1 MAHSRAAA
9 ILYCTVLQVCFGT
22 VYAWSF
28 FQTLLVRQLG
38 WSFTDTAL
46 AFSITIFSLGMSA
59 AGAGMILPKVGPRRL
74 ALAGSVMFSGGYMI
88 AGLALQLDSLALFYL
103 GYGVIG
109 GAGIGLGYVTPVA
122 TVAKWFP
129 DKKGLATGIVVMGFG
144 IGAVVLSKGLAPL
157 LVVETEGD
165 LPLLFIWL
173 GVVFAAVLI
182 PCSLA
187 LRDPPAELAS
197 RLDTAT
203 ASSSAQ
209 DEPDS
214 TARCLYSGEFAVMWL
229 VFFFNIAAG
238 IAVISFQSPL
248 LQDVWGLADPSVEP
262 ETLAEYGATLIA
274 ASSLCN
280 GFGRLFWGLLSD
292 RIGRI
297 RVFRILLA
305 SQMIVFGILMTERDP
320 WIFSALV
327 CYIMLCFGGGFATM
341 PSFVLDVFGAKKM
354 SAVYGVMLT
363 AWAAAGVCGP
373 LYIGYLKDQYPD
385 RAIIYCF
392 LIGVLILGLG
402 YVFSYLLSDK
412 RIRLQRP
419 SVESTLREHGIAIP
433 RRRLRPW

>member
-1 MAHSRAAA
+1 MAHSRTAA

-59 AGAGMILPKVGPRRL
+59 AGAGMILPRVGPRTL

-157 LVVETEGD
+157 LVVQTKGD
-165 LPLLFIWL
+165 LPMLFVWL

-187 LRDPPAELAS
+187 LRNPPAEIES
-197 RLDTAT
+197 RPDSAA

-341 PSFVLDVFGAKKM
+341 PSFVLDVFGAKRM

-412 RIRLQRP
+412 RIRLRRP
-419 SVESTLREHGIAIP
+419 NVESTLREHGIAIP
-433 RRRLRPW
+433 RRRRAS

>member
-1 MAHSRAAA
+1 MAHSRIAA
-9 ILYCTVLQVCFGT
+9 ILCCTVLQVCLGT

-46 AFSITIFSLGMSA
+46 AFSITIFSLGISA
-59 AGAGMILPKVGPRRL
+59 AGAGMILPKVGPKRL
-74 ALAGSVMFSGGYMI
+74 ALAGSVMFSGGYII
-88 AGLALQLDSLALFYL
+88 AGLALQLDSIALFYL

-109 GAGIGLGYVTPVA
+109 GTGIGLGYVTPVA

-144 IGAVVLSKGLAPL
+144 VGAVVLSKGLAPL
-157 LVVETEGD
+157 LVVHTEGD
-165 LPLLFIWL
+165 LALLFIWL

-187 LRDPPAELAS
+187 LRDPPATLAS
-197 RLDTAT
+197 RFQPVQ
-203 ASSSAQ
+203 ASGAQ

-214 TARCLYSGEFAVMWL
+214 TGRCLYSGEFAVMWL

-248 LQDVWGLADPSVEP
+248 LQDVWGLADPTVEP

-305 SQMIVFGILMTERDP
+305 SQMIVFGVLMTERDP
-320 WIFSALV
+320 WIFSILV

-341 PSFVLDVFGAKKM
+341 PSFVLDVFGVRKM
-354 SAVYGVMLT
+354 SSVYGFMLT

-412 RIRLQRP
+412 RIGLRRP
-419 SVESTLREHGIAIP
+419 SVEDTLREHGIAIP
-433 RRRLRPW
+433 DRTPKLA

>member
-1 MAHSRAAA
+1 MAHSRTAA

-157 LVVETEGD
+157 LVVQTKGD
-165 LPLLFIWL
+165 LPMLFVWL

-187 LRDPPAELAS
+187 LRNPPAEAAS
-197 RLDTAT
+197 GFDRTA
-203 ASSSAQ
+203 ASGEP
-209 DEPDS
+209 DEPAS

-280 GFGRLFWGLLSD
+280 GVGRLFWGLLSD

-320 WIFSALV
+320 WIFSVLV
-327 CYIMLCFGGGFATM
+327 CYILLCFGGGFATM
-341 PSFVLDVFGAKKM
+341 PSFVLDVFGARKM

-419 SVESTLREHGIAIP
+419 SVESTLREHGIEIP
-433 RRRLRPW
+433 SRARKPT

>member
-1 MAHSRAAA
+1 MERSRVAA

-59 AGAGMILPKVGPRRL
+59 AGAGMLLPRVGPRTL
-74 ALAGSVMFSGGYMI
+74 ALAGSAMFSGGYMI
-88 AGLALQLDSLALFYL
+88 AGLALQLESLALFYL

-129 DKKGLATGIVVMGFG
+129 DRKGLATGIVVMGFG
-144 IGAVVLSKGLAPL
+144 IGAVILSKGLAPL
-157 LVVETEGD
+157 LVVQTEGD
-165 LPLLFIWL
+165 LPLLFVWL

-187 LRDPPAELAS
+187 LRNPPAELAS
-197 RLDTAT
+197 RLDGTAA
-203 ASSSAQ
+203 ASGEA

-402 YVFSYLLSDK
+402 FVFSYLLSDR

-419 SVESTLREHGIAIP
+419 SVESTLREHGIATL
-433 RRRLRPW
+433 RREFTRT

>member
-1 MAHSRAAA
+1 MADSRIAA

-59 AGAGMILPKVGPRRL
+59 AGAGMILPRVGPRRL

-129 DKKGLATGIVVMGFG
+129 DRKGLATGIVVMGFG
-144 IGAVVLSKGLAPL
+144 VGAVVLSKGLAPL
-157 LVVETEGD
+157 LVVQTEGD
-165 LPLLFIWL
+165 LALLFIWL

-187 LRDPPAELAS
+187 LRDPPAALAS
-197 RLDTAT
+197 RFQPSQ
-203 ASSSAQ
+203 ASGAL

-214 TARCLYSGEFAVMWL
+214 TAQCLYSGEFAVMWL

-341 PSFVLDVFGAKKM
+341 PSFVLDVFGARKM

-412 RIRLQRP
+412 RIRLRRP
-419 SVESTLREHGIAIP
+419 SMEDTLREHGIAI
-433 RRRLRPW
+433 RRRRSGA

>member
-1 MAHSRAAA
+1 MTQSRVVA
-9 ILYCTVLQVCFGT
+9 ILCCTLLQVCLGT

-38 WSFTDTAL
+38 WSFTDTAV

-59 AGAGMILPKVGPRRL
+59 ACAGMLLPKVGPRRL
-74 ALAGSVMFSGGYMI
+74 ALAGSVMFSGGYVL
-88 AGLALQLDSLALFYL
+88 AGFALHMESLLLFYL

-129 DKKGLATGIVVMGFG
+129 DRKGLATGIVVMGFG

-157 LVVETEGD
+157 LVVETKGD
-165 LPLLFIWL
+165 LPLVFIWL
-173 GVVFAAVLI
+173 GVVFAVVLL
-182 PCSLA
+182 PCSWA
-187 LRDPPAELAS
+187 LRDPPPEFTRRFRGSGTTGELEE
-197 RLDTAT
+197 D
-203 ASSSAQ
+203 
-209 DEPDS
+209 PGS
-214 TARCLYSGEFAVMWL
+214 TARCLRSSEFAVMWI

-274 ASSLCN
+274 ASSICN
-280 GFGRLFWGLLSD
+280 GVGRLFWGLLSD
-292 RIGRI
+292 RIGRVQ
-297 RVFRILLA
+297 VFRILLA

-320 WIFSALV
+320 WIFSILV
-327 CYIMLCFGGGFATM
+327 CYILLCFGGGFATM
-341 PSFVLDVFGAKKM
+341 PSFILDVFGARRM
-354 SAVYGVMLT
+354 SSVYGVMLT

-402 YVFSYLLSDK
+402 YVFSYLLNDG
-412 RIRLQRP
+412 RVRLRRP
-419 SVESTLREHGIAIP
+419 SVESTLREYGIAIP
-433 RRRLRPW
+433 RRRPAR

>member
-1 MAHSRAAA
+1 MADSRIAA

-59 AGAGMILPKVGPRRL
+59 AGAGMILPRVGPRRL

-129 DKKGLATGIVVMGFG
+129 DRKGLATGIVVMGFG

-157 LVVETEGD
+157 LVVQTEGD
-165 LPLLFIWL
+165 LAMLFIWL

-187 LRDPPAELAS
+187 LRNPPAALAS
-197 RLDTAT
+197 RFQPVQ
-203 ASSSAQ
+203 ASGAL

-214 TARCLYSGEFAVMWL
+214 TAQCLYSGEFAVMWL

-248 LQDVWGLADPSVEP
+248 LQDVWGLSDPGVEP

-341 PSFVLDVFGAKKM
+341 PSFVLDVFGARKM

-412 RIRLQRP
+412 RISLQRP
-419 SVESTLREHGIAIP
+419 SVESTLREHGIAV
-433 RRRLRPW
+433 RRHASARG